1 VTSIRATI
9 TRFVDD
15 YQPGIVECRFVD
27 AHGVEHVFVLK
38 TPFVTSEWLGAD
50 STYPLPGSIA
60 CHIIGSGET
69 VRGKRVVTVDTT
81 EPDAVE
87 SLAGISRFEV
97 FADQLTEER
106 TV

>member
-1 VTSIRATI
+1 LTGIRATI

-15 YQPGIVECRFVD
+15 YQPGVVECRFVD
-27 AHGVEHVFVLK
+27 AHGAEHVFVLK
-38 TPFVTSEWLGAD
+38 TPYVTSEWLAAD
-50 STYPLPGSIA
+50 STYPVPGSIA
-60 CHIIGSGET
+60 CRVIANNKT
-69 VRGKRVVTVDTT
+69 VQGDGVITVDTR

-97 FADQLTEER
+97 FADQLTEDR